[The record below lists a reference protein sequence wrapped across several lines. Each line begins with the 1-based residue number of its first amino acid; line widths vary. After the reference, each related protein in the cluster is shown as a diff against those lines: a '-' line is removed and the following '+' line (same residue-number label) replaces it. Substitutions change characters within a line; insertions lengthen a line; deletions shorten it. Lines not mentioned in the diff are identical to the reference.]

1 DSFIGDDGTLDY
13 WAIEYCGIDEVL
25 TTNDVTLTNDII
37 MYPNPS
43 NTTVNFS
50 FSNSKNLDVKLF
62 DMLGRSVLKTT
73 LSQANN
79 TVNVS
84 NLATGAYLV
93 QIKTDNGK
101 TTTKRLIVE

>member
-1 DSFIGDDGTLDY
+1 M
-13 WAIEYCGIDEVL
+13 